1 MYLLRLLVETIV
13 IAGVLPA
20 VLIFSIAGRWD
31 LWNVWAYVGILTI
44 LFCYHIVALYRKNPD
59 LLKEREKPPSHGRAW
74 WTITITPAV
83 MYILQP
89 IVAGLDHR
97 YHWSDIIPL
106 GGVIA
111 GLVIVVIGLSLLT
124 WAMFVNPFFSG
135 AIRIQADRGQRV
147 IHEGPYAFLR
157 HPGHAGG
164 ILAFL
169 AAALALNSLLSI
181 LPVVVIMVP
190 IVVYR
195 TIVEEQMLRDE
206 LAGYADYAAKVPY
219 RLIPGIW

>member
-1 MYLLRLLVETIV
+1 MLIRLLVGTIV
-13 IAGVLPA
+13 ISGVLPA

-44 LFCYHIVALYRKNPD
+44 MFCYHIVALYRKNPD

-74 WTITITPAV
+74 WTITISPAV

-89 IVAGLDHR
+89 VAAGLDHR
-97 YHWSDIIPL
+97 FHWLDIVPL

-111 GLVIVVIGLSLLT
+111 GLVIVVISLALLI

-147 IHEGPYAFLR
+147 IHKGPYALLR

-164 ILAFL
+164 TLAFV
-169 AAALALNSLLSI
+169 AGGLALNSLVSI
-181 LPVVVIMVP
+181 IPVIVIVLPIM
-190 IVVYR
+190 IYR
-195 TIVEEQMLRDE
+195 TMLEDQMLRDE
-206 LAGYADYAAKVPY
+206 LAGYAEYVAKVRY